1 MDPDLNIKEAMTAIP
16 YPLLSQKTKTLFSS
30 LGESTA
36 LPMLV
41 ENLPLI
47 SSVPRTILAPV
58 KSLNMTN

>member
-47 SSVPRTILAPV
+47 SSVPRTILALV
-58 KSLNMTN
+58 KSLNMTI